1 MKLADHFVKRL
12 AVLVAALVLVCTAFW
27 LPRQD
32 KGRRLRV
39 SPGLWPGSEAIV
51 VAHARGML
59 PAAEFQFIELPWS
72 SAAMRALGNGAAD
85 VAVVTLD
92 AVLRMRE
99 AGQDLRVLM
108 VLDESTGA
116 DAILARDD
124 LTTIKALKG
133 MRVGVDIRGV
143 GAWILMSALEGGG
156 LTMNDVR
163 TVPLTHPEMEQA
175 FADGLVDAVVASE
188 PWAGRLRS
196 SGMRAIFDS
205 KQLPLPVMRVMV
217 ASEDACDH
225 AGTRLA
231 ALLKAQIEML
241 PVVRSGGRFSGLDL
255 ILRREKTDAAAF
267 HDALKLWSP
276 VDHASNRALL
286 SGDAPELAK
295 IAEKLCDQMLRMGL
309 LQARPP
315 DQEWIDP
322 TFLEEVLP

>member
-1 MKLADHFVKRL
+1 MKLAEHFVKRL
-12 AVLVAALVLVCTAFW
+12 VVLSGALALVLTAFW

-39 SPGLWPGSEAIV
+39 SPGLWPGAEAIV
-51 VAHARGML
+51 VAHARCML

-116 DAILARDD
+116 DAILAREDIA
-124 LTTIKALKG
+124 TVKALQG
-133 MRVGVDIRGV
+133 RRVGVDIRGV
-143 GAWILMSALEGGG
+143 GAWILMSALEGAGM
-156 LTMNDVR
+156 TMNDVR
-163 TVPLTHPEMEQA
+163 AVPLTHPEMEQA

-188 PWAGRLRS
+188 PLAGRLRS
-196 SGMRAIFDS
+196 NGMRAIFDS
-205 KQLPLPVMRVMV
+205 RQLPLPVMRVMV
-217 ASEDACDH
+217 ASQDACDH
-225 AGTRLA
+225 AGSQLA
-231 ALLKAQIEML
+231 ALLKAQIEMV
-241 PVVRSGGRFSGLDL
+241 PVVRSGRRFSGLEL
-255 ILRREKTDAAAF
+255 VLRREKTGAAAF
-267 HDALKLWSP
+267 YDALKLWTP
-276 VDHASNRALL
+276 VDPAANRDLL
-286 SGDAPELAK
+286 MGDTPRLGVM
-295 IAEKLCDQMLRMGL
+295 AEKLCDQMLRMGL